1 VSIVTF
7 DTRQQQDGDLKIS
20 VLRVVYWKGHVFSNA
35 PLRFGL
41 EILSF
46 RKDRGSPY
54 PNVVFNETGE
64 EEARDRDNG
73 LVER

>member
-1 VSIVTF
+1 MVTSKFPCYAWCTERVTF
-7 DTRQQQDGDLKIS
+7 FRTLRYDS
-20 VLRVVYWKGHVFSNA
+20 VWKFY
-35 PLRFGL
+35 RFA
-41 EILSF
+41 
-46 RKDRGSPY
+46 KDRGSPY